1 MAMSFCRV
9 LIFSACALTTA
20 AYAHPHAQPFNGS
33 NTMTQTAEKNDFLS
47 QKSEEKDVT
56 TTESGLRYKVIAQ
69 GNGNKPARQNSVTVN
84 YEGSLEDGTVFDSSY
99 KRGTPISFGVT
110 DVIPGWTEA
119 LQLMPEGSTWELYIP
134 SDLAYGPNGI
144 PGVIPGNSTLIFK
157 VELISVN

>member
-1 MAMSFCRV
+1 
-9 LIFSACALTTA
+9 
-20 AYAHPHAQPFNGS
+20 
-33 NTMTQTAEKNDFLS
+33 MTQTAEKNDFLS

-110 DVIPGWTEA
+110 DVISGWTEA
-119 LQLMPEGSTWELYIP
+119 LQLMTPGSTWMLYIP
-134 SDLAYGPNGI
+134 ANLAYGERGM

-157 VELISVN
+157 VELITIS